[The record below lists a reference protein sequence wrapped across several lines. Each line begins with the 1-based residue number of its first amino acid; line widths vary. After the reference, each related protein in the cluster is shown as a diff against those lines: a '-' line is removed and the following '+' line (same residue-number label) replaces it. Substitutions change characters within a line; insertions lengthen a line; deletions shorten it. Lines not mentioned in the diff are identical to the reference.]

1 MSDESY
7 VGHLSELR
15 KRVVRVIVVF
25 VLVLIASF
33 AFVPRILD
41 LILSSAQIQV
51 DLNVFSIT
59 DPMYMYLKVASLVA
73 MIVISPYTLFEIWGF
88 MKPGMA
94 TKEIKFVQKY
104 GFFIFLLF
112 LLGFAFSYVVL
123 VPYYVTFAYRIAG
136 DASVMMVVGATEYV
150 SFVSSTSLFF
160 GLLFQLPMIVFIAS
174 YIGVVSAKFL
184 KHIRKY
190 ILLVILIASAFITPP
205 DPISMGIAFVP
216 LYILFE
222 LSIILCSITEK
233 KKKKKK
239 SA

>member
-7 VGHLSELR
+7 IGHLTELR
-15 KRVVRVIVVF
+15 KRVIRVIIVF

-33 AFVPRILD
+33 AFVPRILE

-51 DLNVFSIT
+51 DLNVFNIT

-73 MIVISPYTLFEIWGF
+73 MIVISPYALLEIWGF
-88 MKPGMA
+88 TKPGLA

-112 LLGFAFSYVVL
+112 MLGFAFAYIVL

-136 DASVMMVVGATEYV
+136 DASVLMVVGASEYV
-150 SFVSSTSLFF
+150 SFVSTTSLFF

-233 KKKKKK
+233 KKKKRK
-239 SA
+239 

>member
-1 MSDESY
+1 MSNNESY
-7 VGHLSELR
+7 MGHLSELR
-15 KRVVRVIVVF
+15 KRTFRIMIIF
-25 VLVLIASF
+25 VLVLVASF
-33 AFVPRILD
+33 GFVPRILD

-51 DLNVFSIT
+51 DLNVFNIT

-73 MIVISPYTLFEIWGF
+73 MIVISPYILLEIWGF
-88 MKPGMA
+88 LKPGLSD
-94 TKEIKFVQKY
+94 KEVKFVQKY

-112 LLGFAFSYVVL
+112 LLGFSFAYIIL

-136 DASVMMVVGATEYV
+136 DASVMMVVGASEYV

-174 YIGVVSAKFL
+174 YIGIVSAKFL
-184 KHIRKY
+184 RHIRKY
-190 ILLVILIASAFITPP
+190 ILLVILIAAAFITPP

-222 LSIILCSITEK
+222 LSILLCSRTEK
-233 KKKKKK
+233 KKKKRK
-239 SA
+239 